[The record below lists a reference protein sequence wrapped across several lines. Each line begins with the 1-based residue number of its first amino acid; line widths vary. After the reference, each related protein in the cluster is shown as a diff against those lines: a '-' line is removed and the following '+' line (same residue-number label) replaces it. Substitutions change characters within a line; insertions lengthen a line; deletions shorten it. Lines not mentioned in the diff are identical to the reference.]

1 MPRMDGL
8 HLTSRVKG
16 NATTKGVPV
25 VLFSSLVSDDNRKKG
40 EQVGADVQIPKPELA
55 EMVRLVDRIVSGQ
68 STNTRSVVREAA

>member
-1 MPRMDGL
+1 MDGL
-8 HLTSRVKG
+8 HLTSRVKA
-16 NATTKGVPV
+16 NAATKGVPV